1 MENKKTDR
9 RVRKTRH
16 QLRQGLAKLMLEKSI
31 KEITVKELTQLV
43 DMNRGTFYLH
53 YKDIYDMVDQLENEI
68 MAEFRELLEAS
79 PRPEA
84 NGQNRHEG
92 LLPLFIRIYTYL
104 AENADLCAVFL
115 GENGDIA
122 FEEKIKDLIRATC
135 FRTWAAWYPD
145 VEPERFEWFYAFVVG
160 GHIGLIQSWL
170 STGMK
175 ESPEEIAALA
185 EDMVLHG
192 AGCLRKPYPPE
203 SCGPGAPAGGLCPTP
218 GNF

>member
-1 MENKKTDR
+1 MNSKKTDR

-68 MAEFRELLEAS
+68 MAEFRELLETA
-79 PRPEA
+79 PGKGA
-84 NGQNRHEG
+84 CGQNQTQS
-92 LLPLFIRIYTYL
+92 LLPLFTRIYTYL

-122 FEEKIKDLIRATC
+122 FVEKIKGLIRGTC
-135 FRTWAAWYPD
+135 FRTWAARYPD
-145 VEPERFEWFYAFVVG
+145 VDPKQFEGFYAFVVG
-160 GHIGLIQSWL
+160 GHIGLIQNWL
-170 STGMK
+170 STGMQ

-185 EDMVLHG
+185 EDMVLRG
-192 AGCLRKPYPPE
+192 AGCLQKR
-203 SCGPGAPAGGLCPTP
+203 
-218 GNF
+218 

>member
-1 MENKKTDR
+1 MESKKTDR

-53 YKDIYDMVDQLENEI
+53 YRDIYDMVNQLENEI
-68 MAEFRELLEAS
+68 MAEFRVLLESAS
-79 PRPEA
+79 RQESLGQHQPES
-84 NGQNRHEG
+84 
-92 LLPLFIRIYTYL
+92 LLPLFTRIYTYL

-122 FEEKIKDLIRATC
+122 FVEKIKGLVRDSC

-145 VEPERFEWFYAFVVG
+145 VKPEKFEWFYAFVVG
-160 GHIGLIQSWL
+160 GHIGLIQNWL

-185 EDMVLHG
+185 EDMAFRG
-192 AGCLRKPYPPE
+192 AGCLQKP
-203 SCGPGAPAGGLCPTP
+203 
-218 GNF
+218 

>member
-1 MENKKTDR
+1 MERKKTDR
-9 RVRKTRH
+9 RVRKTKH

-43 DMNRGTFYLH
+43 DVNRGTFYLH

-68 MAEFRELLEAS
+68 MTEFRALLETVPDQEAS
-79 PRPEA
+79 RQHQLPSI
-84 NGQNRHEG
+84 
-92 LLPLFIRIYTYL
+92 LPLFTSIYTYL

-122 FEEKIKDLIRATC
+122 FVEKIKGLVRDSC

-145 VEPERFEWFYAFVVG
+145 VEPQRFEWFYAFVVG
-160 GHIGLIQSWL
+160 GHIGLIQNWL

-185 EDMVLHG
+185 EDMAFRG
-192 AGCLRKPYPPE
+192 AGCLQKP
-203 SCGPGAPAGGLCPTP
+203 
-218 GNF
+218 